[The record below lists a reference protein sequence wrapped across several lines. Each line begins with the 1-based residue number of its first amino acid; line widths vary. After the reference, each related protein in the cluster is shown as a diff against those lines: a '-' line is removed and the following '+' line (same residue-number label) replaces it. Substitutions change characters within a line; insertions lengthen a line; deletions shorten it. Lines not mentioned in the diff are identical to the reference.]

1 MYIVINYLFADIN
14 RIVDKRPDMIDLMIV
29 LSQIE
34 SQYSM
39 LGTALN
45 IPYQGISNC
54 ATLNDTLQLWLDG
67 NGKYSPVTWITV
79 MEAVEGPIVNN
90 KRIFEEIVDYLN
102 KDEIFQKYMA
112 Y

>member
-1 MYIVINYLFADIN
+1 MVVTLSRCAYIVIIYFFADIRRILN
-14 RIVDKRPDMIDLMIV
+14 RTPAMIDLMIV

-45 IPYQGISNC
+45 IPYQAISNC
-54 ATLNDTLQLWLDG
+54 ATLNATLQLWLDS
-67 NGKYSPVTWITV
+67 NGKYSPVTWRTV

-90 KRIFEEIVDYLN
+90 KRVFEVI
-102 KDEIFQKYMA
+102 
-112 Y
+112 